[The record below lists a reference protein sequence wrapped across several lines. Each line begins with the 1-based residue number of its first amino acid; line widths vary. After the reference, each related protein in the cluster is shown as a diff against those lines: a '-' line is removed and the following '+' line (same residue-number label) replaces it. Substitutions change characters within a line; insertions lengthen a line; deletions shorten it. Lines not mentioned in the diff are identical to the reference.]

1 MGAWRR
7 APGAQSVFLEP
18 RTSLL
23 VPSSFPGFIL
33 ESMAA
38 RRSRSSG
45 NMLGRL
51 MLLGMWVAVAG
62 VLALGFDSWLD
73 RQQNPNRELQTVV
86 ASDGAREVS
95 LERNRNGHYIA
106 EGTINGHAV
115 KFMLDTGASDISIPE
130 AVAKE
135 IGLER
140 GQPMQYRTANG
151 MITAFTTQLDLV
163 TLGGLE
169 QHDIRGSINPY
180 MDGDHI
186 LLGMSFLGDLDFRQ
200 SGGVLTL
207 TQY

>member
-1 MGAWRR
+1 
-7 APGAQSVFLEP
+7 
-18 RTSLL
+18 
-23 VPSSFPGFIL
+23 
-33 ESMAA
+33 
-38 RRSRSSG
+38 
-45 NMLGRL
+45 MLGRL